1 MTTAADD
8 AVLAL
13 LADLAAAGVKLRI
26 AGDGQLE
33 VTARNGGLPA
43 GLRGRLAEW
52 KPEILDWLAR
62 SQPGPTPAA
71 GLPVVVPEPGRSLV
85 PFPPSDLQTSFLIGS
100 QAGFEHPVRPHQYME
115 FDVADLDPDRYET
128 ALNAALRRQQAN
140 LVAVRDG
147 TQLAAVADPEPVRV
161 RVSDLRG
168 QPAEQARQNL
178 VRVRERM
185 QRRELPLDR
194 WPWLD
199 VEISLCDGGRGRLH
213 YNNNNFFSDAPG
225 TFRFLESVMRLYREP
240 ALVLPELAAGTRDC
254 VLALAALEESPS
266 GQAARSYWC
275 DRMAGWPGPPD
286 LPLAAGAD
294 TRRRSRLE
302 RREMTLHAQAW
313 SAVKDQAARR
323 GLTPTSAA
331 CAAHA
336 EVLAYWSGSRHFLL
350 NNMISHRM
358 ALPPQ
363 LAEVIGNFAALYP
376 LEADWRHEEPFADRA
391 RRLQAQVVADLEHAQ
406 WSGTKVLQRLNQ
418 VRRTPGR
425 AACPYAVGSALFVG
439 PVDRPAHSLL
449 ETPQVIF
456 DCEFWELKDGRLW
469 VIWDVIE
476 PMFPPGLIDAMQ
488 EGYLNLLTELAGGSA
503 AWESAGP
510 QLLPPAEA
518 GRRRRLS
525 RPEPAPRVPNGLL
538 DDGLAAHAARSPET
552 PAVVTSR
559 VTLSYAGLQDRRA
572 RLAALLQDRGVRPG
586 DLVAIVLPKGWPQ
599 VVAVFAVLLTGAA
612 YVPIDP
618 RWPPDRIR
626 YLLADTSARAVLTT
640 ASLAGEL
647 AGMTRAPVVT
657 VADTTYSEVTN
668 AAAGLASPRPVT
680 RRAGD
685 RAYVIYTS
693 GSTGQPKGAV
703 LDHRGPLNTITDIN
717 RRYGISAGDVIL
729 SVSSL
734 CFDLSVYD
742 IFGAAAVG
750 ATVLIPDG
758 EETDPAAWVDLARR
772 HGVTTWN
779 SVPALMQL
787 FAAEAAAA
795 GVRLPKLR
803 TVLLS
808 GDWIPVDLPDQVR
821 AVAPNARVVSL
832 GGATEAS
839 IWSICYPVDRRDPD
853 WVSIPYGSPL
863 ANQSWHVL
871 DGIGRDAPVWT
882 PGELYIGGAGLAR
895 GYLNDPERTAAAFVP
910 HPRTG
915 ERLYRTGDLG
925 RYLPSG
931 DIEFLGRTDFQV
943 KIQGY
948 RVEPGEVEHA
958 LLASPAVGQA
968 AVVARESA
976 AGKQLAAF
984 VTQASGGRPADPDE
998 LLRFLAGRLP
1008 GHLVPAT
1015 VTVLDELPLSANGK
1029 LDRRA
1034 LRERTPSRP
1043 RERRPDTAPRTPT
1056 EETVAQVWAAVLGD
1070 GPVGV
1075 HDDFFALGGQS
1086 FAALQV
1092 SSLLTRRYGRRVP
1105 PGVLL
1110 ERSTVALLADWL
1122 DSPDPGWSPRVWL
1135 HEGNGCPW
1143 YFVHPAGG
1151 GVVCY
1156 RRLAELLERP
1166 FCAFQAPGPAA
1177 GLLPLESVG
1186 ELAGI
1191 YRTALRETQPHG
1203 PYQLGGWSS
1212 GAVIALELAH
1222 QLERE
1227 GEKVARIVV
1236 IDSPAPA
1243 APRLV
1248 AESELMPWFLED
1260 HGLADDCQGASPEGT
1275 GPFPDRADLAAA
1287 FAVFRGV
1294 VRACHAYHAATV
1306 SAPVSVLRA
1315 AHGTVSE
1322 FGGHPSAA
1330 APDWG
1335 WAARTTGPVTTI
1347 SIPGTHHTLLEDPQ
1361 VTAVSQAIRALPGP
1375 G

>member
-1 MTTAADD
+1 MTTAAEG

-43 GLRGRLAEW
+43 GLRSRISER

-62 SQPGPTPAA
+62 SQPGPAPHG
-71 GLPVVVPEPGRSLV
+71 GLPVVVPEPERNLA

-115 FDVADLDPDRYET
+115 FDFAELDPDRYEA
-128 ALNAALRRQQAN
+128 ALNAALRRQRAN
-140 LVAVRDG
+140 LVVVRDG

-161 RVSDLRG
+161 RVTDLRG
-168 QPAEQARQNL
+168 QTAQQAGQSL
-178 VRVRERM
+178 ARVRERM
-185 QRRELPLDR
+185 QRRELPQDR

-199 VEISLCDGGRGRLH
+199 VEISLSDGGRGRLH

-240 ALVLPELAAGTRDC
+240 ALVLPELPASTRDC

-266 GQAARSYWC
+266 GQAARSYWY

-302 RREMTLHAQAW
+302 RREMTLQAEVW
-313 SAVKDQAARR
+313 AAVKDQAARR

-331 CAAHA
+331 CAAHV

-358 ALPPQ
+358 SLQPQ

-376 LEADWRHEEPFADRA
+376 LEADWRHDEPFTARA
-391 RRLQAQVVADLEHAQ
+391 RRLQAQVIADLEHAQ

-418 VRRTPGR
+418 IRRTPGR

-439 PVDRPAHSLL
+439 PVDQPAHSLL
-449 ETPQVIF
+449 ETPQVVF
-456 DCEFWELKDGRLW
+456 DCEFWELKDGCLW

-476 PMFPPGLIDAMQ
+476 PMFPRGLIDAMQ

-510 QLLPPAEA
+510 RLLPPAEVA
-518 GRRRRLS
+518 GRRRLS
-525 RPEPAPRVPNGLL
+525 RPEPAPQVPDGLL
-538 DDGLAAHAARSPET
+538 DDGLAAQAAASPEA
-552 PAVVTSR
+552 PAVITSR
-559 VTLSYAGLQDRRA
+559 VTLSYAGLRDRRA
-572 RLAALLQDRGVRPG
+572 RLAARLQDQGVQPG
-586 DLVAIVLPKGWPQ
+586 DLVAIALPKGWPQ
-599 VVAVFAVLLTGAA
+599 VVAVFAVLLAGAA

-618 RWPPDRIR
+618 RWPLDRIR
-626 YLLADTSARAVLTT
+626 YLLDDTSARAVLTT
-640 ASLAGEL
+640 ASLAGDL
-647 AGMTRAPVVT
+647 AGVTRAPVVT
-657 VADTTYSEVTN
+657 VTDTLCSEVTS
-668 AAAGLASPRPVT
+668 AAAGTGTARPVA
-680 RRAGD
+680 RRAD
-685 RAYVIYTS
+685 DLAYVIYTS
-693 GSTGQPKGAV
+693 GSTGQPKGAM

-729 SVSSL
+729 GVSSL

-742 IFGAAAVG
+742 IFGSAAAG

-758 EETDPAAWVDLARR
+758 DEADPAAWVDLARR
-772 HGVTTWN
+772 HRVTTWN

-795 GVRLPKLR
+795 GVQLPELR

-808 GDWIPVDLPDQVR
+808 GDWIPVGLPDQIR
-821 AVAPNARVVSL
+821 AVAPNARVISL

-839 IWSICYPVDRRDPD
+839 IWSICYPVDHRDPD
-853 WVSIPYGSPL
+853 WISIPYGRPL
-863 ANQSWHVL
+863 ASQSWHVL
-871 DGIGRDAPVWT
+871 DRIGRDAPVWT
-882 PGELYIGGAGLAR
+882 PGELYIGGVGLAR

-931 DIEFLGRTDFQV
+931 DIEFLGRADFQV

-948 RVEPGEVEHA
+948 RVEPGEIEHA
-958 LLASPAVGQA
+958 LLACPAVGQA

-976 AGKQLAAF
+976 GGKQLAAF
-984 VTQASGGRPADPDE
+984 VTQASRRPVDPDE
-998 LLRFLAGRLP
+998 LVRFLAGRLP

-1034 LRERTPSRP
+1034 LLERTPSRP
-1043 RERRPDTAPRTPT
+1043 RDRRPGTAPRTPA
-1056 EETVAQVWAAVLGD
+1056 EETIAQVWAAVLGS

-1075 HDDFFALGGQS
+1075 HDDFFELGGQS

-1092 SSLLTRRYGRRVP
+1092 SSLLARRYGRRVP

-1110 ERSTVALLADWL
+1110 ERSTVAALADWL
-1122 DSPDPGWSPRVWL
+1122 NSPDPGWSPRVWL
-1135 HEGNGCPW
+1135 HEGSGCPW

-1166 FCAFQAPGPAA
+1166 FCAFQAPGPAV
-1177 GLLPLESVG
+1177 GLPPLETVG
-1186 ELAGI
+1186 ELAST
-1191 YRTALRETQPHG
+1191 YRTVLRETQPHG

-1227 GEKVARIVV
+1227 GEQVTRIVV

-1243 APRLV
+1243 TPRPV

-1260 HGLADDCQGASPEGT
+1260 HGLDDDGPGASPADA
-1275 GPFPDRADLAAA
+1275 GPFPGRADLATA

-1306 SAPVSVLRA
+1306 SAPISVLRA
-1315 AHGTVSE
+1315 AQGTVSE
-1322 FGGHPSAA
+1322 FGGHPSAT

-1335 WAARTTGPVTTI
+1335 WAARTTGPVTTV

-1361 VTAVSQAIRALPGP
+1361 VIAVSQAIRALLGR